1 MILTFKLRHNKD
13 VRLLLRLAFDV
24 AVFTVKNKI
33 KSPNTTFVKD
43 VRSDLPSA
51 IACQVMKKYGRQKT
65 IKNDQIKGSRVRSF
79 KTREWREDKSF
90 ANKSNFSIELASII
104 SKSWASRIPGNRL
117 TV

>member
-1 MILTFKLRHNKD
+1 MSILTFKLKHDKD

-51 IACQVMKKYGRQKT
+51 IACQVMRKYR
-65 IKNDQIKGSRVRSF
+65 F
-79 KTREWREDKSF
+79 EREE
-90 ANKSNFSIELASII
+90 ELATGME
-104 SKSWASRIPGNRL
+104 K
-117 TV
+117 V